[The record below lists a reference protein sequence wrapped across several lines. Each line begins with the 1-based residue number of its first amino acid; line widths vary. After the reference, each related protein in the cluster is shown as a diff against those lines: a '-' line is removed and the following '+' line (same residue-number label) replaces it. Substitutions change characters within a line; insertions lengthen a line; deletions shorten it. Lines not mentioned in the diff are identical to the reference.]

1 MVSARDANPKL
12 LIDKTSEEL
21 EKRIHMPDWAKYV
34 KTGVSKER
42 PPEQKNWWH
51 IRAASILRRIYV
63 DGPVGVSKLKTYYG
77 GLKRRGH
84 KPAHFRKGSGKV
96 IRVILQDLERSGL
109 IEKVNKPKKGRVIT
123 KEGQKFLD
131 KIAKECK

>member
-21 EKRIHMPDWAKYV
+21 EKRIHMPNWAKYV